1 MIKAFPKN
9 LRISEE
15 KLHHPSTHSSTHS
28 KKLPHTDDIQLD
40 KPNDDMDSLA
50 ESELLRCADII
61 AKAAE
66 TLRSYRP
73 PPRDKKLTSVVDQQ
87 DISEAILDA
96 AMAIAQATGQLVQ
109 TAAVAQQERT
119 KAQKTQDAKYH
130 TDPMWAQGLVS
141 AAQSVAAAVQQL
153 VKSAN
158 SAASGSAEEEA
169 LVASARNV
177 ATATAH
183 LVSAS
188 RAKADPHT
196 ETQQRLRGAA
206 KAVTD
211 ATSSL
216 VSAAA
221 TAAEFNRPEEVIE
234 IPDISSAKG
243 KVMEME
249 QEMKIKKLEKDL
261 ETSRRELLG
270 LRKKRYNRKN

>member
-1 MIKAFPKN
+1 
-9 LRISEE
+9 
-15 KLHHPSTHSSTHS
+15 
-28 KKLPHTDDIQLD
+28 
-40 KPNDDMDSLA
+40 
-50 ESELLRCADII
+50 LRCADII

-73 PPRDKKLTSVVDQQ
+73 PPRDRKLSGVVDQQ

-119 KAQKTQDAKYH
+119 KMKQTASSSYH
-130 TDPMWAQGLVS
+130 SDPMWAQGLVS
-141 AAQSVAAAVQQL
+141 AAQSVAAAVHQL

-158 SAASGSAEEEA
+158 GAVDGSAEEEA

-188 RAKADPHT
+188 RAKADPNT
-196 ETQQRLRGAA
+196 ETQRRLRGAA
-206 KAVTD
+206 KSVTD

-216 VSAAA
+216 VTVAA

-243 KVMEME
+243 KVLEME
-249 QEMKIKKLEKDL
+249 QEMKIKTLEKDL
-261 ETSRRELLG
+261 EGARRSLLG
-270 LRKKRYNRKN
+270 FRKQRYNQRRKQ